1 MESRLDE
8 QRLRKL
14 VLARGVPGPELD
26 TVLQRLLQAVRED
39 ERRRCARELH
49 DETLQSLG
57 ALRVQLSAARRS
69 SDPEALQ
76 AALDGAVQELG
87 QQIGSLRSL
96 ITDLRPASLDAL
108 GLEPALAQLFER
120 TRTMHGLEVHAAVAL
135 DPGRLLAEIETA
147 VYRVVQESITNAAR
161 HAAARRLEI
170 EVLERHGELAV
181 RVIDDGHGFDP
192 SAPRTGV
199 GLVGMRERVVL
210 AGGRLAIRTSS
221 AGTAVTVTLPASRP
235 AADPEPAPALGDLR
249 PARTGGRRSRRVRA
263 VGSARETPPSIIA

>member
-14 VLARGVPGPELD
+14 VARGVPGPELD

-57 ALRVQLSAARRS
+57 ALRIQLSAARRS
-69 SDPEALQ
+69 SDPQTLQ

-87 QQIGSLRSL
+87 QEIANLRSL

-120 TRTMHGLEVHAAVAL
+120 TRTTYGLEVHAAVAL

-161 HAAARRLEI
+161 HAGARRLEI
-170 EVLERHGELAV
+170 EVLERHGQLAV

-192 SAPRTGV
+192 TAPRTGV
-199 GLVGMRERVVL
+199 GLVGMRERVTL
-210 AGGRLAIRTSS
+210 AGGRLAVRTSP
-221 AGTAVTVTLPASRP
+221 AGTAVTVTLPAARP
-235 AADPEPAPALGDLR
+235 AADPEPAASLSDRRAG
-249 PARTGGRRSRRVRA
+249 RTRGQRSRRVRA
-263 VGSARETPPSIIA
+263 VGAAAQPPPSVIA